1 MANNLVEYH
10 IQDGA
15 IFTFK
20 VKAGQ
25 TVKIGQMV
33 ELTGD
38 REVQVA
44 GASSTKAVGVVYGGT
59 VGKDGINTGFLGD
72 EGDVVSVVCLKPLV
86 YLKASGAITAGAN
99 LVTAAG
105 GDVKVAGAVGTETG
119 KFVGM
124 AIQAATT
131 GNRFVAI
138 LY

>member
-1 MANNLVEYH
+1 MRNLVEYH

-38 REVQVA
+38 REVQVS
-44 GASSTKAVGVVYGGT
+44 GASSTKAIGVVYGGT
-59 VGKDGINTGFLGD
+59 VGKDGVGVGFLGD
-72 EGDVVSVVCLKPLV
+72 EGDVVSVVVLKPLV
-86 YLKASGAITAGAN
+86 YLKASGAVTAGAN
-99 LVTAAG
+99 LVTATG

-119 KFVGM
+119 RIVGM
-124 AIQAATT
+124 AIQGASS
-131 GNRFVAI
+131 GERFVAM
-138 LY
+138 LF